1 MTGEWFVS
9 VEVGFEVSSEQQLV
23 CLEEWC
29 PWTEGPSDLA
39 DQLVVDLVGFA
50 ALAAA
55 AWWWAWVVEVGSLT
69 GWQI

>member
-9 VEVGFEVSSEQQLV
+9 VEVGFEGSSEQQLV

-39 DQLVVDLVGFA
+39 GQLVFYLVVFV
-50 ALAAA
+50 ALAA
-55 AWWWAWVVEVGSLT
+55 G
-69 GWQI
+69 